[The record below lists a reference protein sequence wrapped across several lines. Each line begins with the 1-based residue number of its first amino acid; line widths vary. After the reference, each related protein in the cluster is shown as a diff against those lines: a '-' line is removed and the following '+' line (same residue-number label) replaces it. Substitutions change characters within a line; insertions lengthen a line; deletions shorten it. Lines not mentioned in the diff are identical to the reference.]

1 MQEQPLRLGVAL
13 GGGAFRGL
21 AHIGVLQ
28 ALEKHGLAPDLIAG
42 TSMGALVGGVY
53 ACGMNLRLME
63 RFCSSIDE
71 KDLVDVALPTEGII
85 AGNRV
90 ELLVRTLTGNKTF
103 AQTQIPFAAVA
114 TDLERGER
122 AVLSEGLVYQGIR
135 ASISIPGIFKPYKR
149 DGRTYVDGGVVD
161 RVPVTTARAM
171 GADFVL
177 AVDVGYRGEPAQ
189 CDGIARVILHSLEIM
204 EWQVM
209 QHTISTADFTL
220 VPALS
225 HINPASIAQAEECI
239 RIGREEAE
247 RRMPEILEAMRQK
260 RELLHEEISPAKE
273 G

>member
-1 MQEQPLRLGVAL
+1 MQEDSLRLGVAL

-28 ALEKHGLAPDLIAG
+28 ALEAHGLAPCAIAG

-63 RFCSSIDE
+63 RFCASIDE
-71 KDLVDVALPTEGII
+71 KDLVDVALPTEGIL
-85 AGNRV
+85 AGNRI
-90 ELLVRTLTGNKTF
+90 ELLLRTLTGNRTF
-103 AQTQIPFAAVA
+103 DQAKIPFAAVA
-114 TDLERGER
+114 TDLELGKR
-122 AVLSEGLVYQGIR
+122 AVLSEGLLYQAIR
-135 ASISIPGIFKPYKR
+135 ASISIPGIFKPYR
-149 DGRTYVDGGVVD
+149 LNGRTYVDGGVVD

-177 AVDVGYRGEPAQ
+177 AVDVGYRGEPAS
-189 CDGIARVILHSLEIM
+189 CEGIAKVILHSLEIM

-247 RRMPEILEAMRQK
+247 RRMPELLAALEQK
-260 RELLHEEISPAKE
+260 REALSEELLPAQE
-273 G
+273 N